1 MENKTGFS
9 MSTRRSSPANRRFL
23 AAKEPLVNKL
33 RSIAE
38 ARSKTLYGLTNE
50 ILEQAIR
57 AEELGEELQ
66 NITSQ
71 YRIIKMAKENRSV
84 LIPERIWYQVLD
96 KALEKNGDLFKESFY
111 NSGLWYGKYFST
123 VSSEVASPE
132 GIRNLFKTIFWNASS
147 FEITQNG
154 DLTILTCIEPNF
166 TESHTEFL
174 STVFEGIMH
183 SLSYQTN
190 EKKVSRGLLM
200 LTFSKN
206 TLGKENGAQ
215 ER

>member
-1 MENKTGFS
+1 
-9 MSTRRSSPANRRFL
+9 MSTHRSSPANRRFL
-23 AAKEPLVNKL
+23 AAKEPLVRKL

-38 ARSKTLYGLTNE
+38 ARSRTLYGLTNE

-57 AEELGEELQ
+57 ADDLGEELQ

-96 KALEKNGDLFKESFY
+96 KALEKNGDLFKENFY
-111 NSGLWYGKYFST
+111 DSGLWYGKYFST
-123 VSSEVASPE
+123 VSSEAASPE
-132 GIRNLFKTIFWNASS
+132 GIRDLFKTIFWNTSS
-147 FEITQNG
+147 LEITQKE
-154 DLTILTCIEPNF
+154 DLTTLTCVEPNF
-166 TESHTEFL
+166 TKSHTEFL
-174 STVFEGIMH
+174 STVFDGIMH
-183 SLSYQTN
+183 SLGYQTH

-200 LTFSKN
+200 LTFAKN
-206 TLGKENGAQ
+206 ALGKEKSAQ